1 MEGSEPMAL
10 YPSADKLD
18 TFSSKFVLA
27 NLAARRAKQ
36 LREGA
41 PPLIETNSTHPLTI
55 ALEEIAEGA
64 VVPQLVEGEV
74 VPASGVTGQ
83 TLDALAAEGTTEED
97 LAALVRNDASIEDLL
112 DLETAL
118 TDEEEEMVE
127 AVDIGGN
134 SNSEEVS
141 GPTGESQEDA
151 DAAIAEDLVD

>member
-1 MEGSEPMAL
+1 MAL

-18 TFSSKFVLA
+18 AFSSKFVLA

-41 PPLIETNSTHPLTI
+41 PPLIETHSTHPLTI

-64 VVPQLVEGEV
+64 VVPQLIEGEV
-74 VPASGVTGQ
+74 VPASGVSGQ
-83 TLDALAAEGTTEED
+83 TLDALAAEGTAEAHD

-118 TDEEEEMVE
+118 TDEEEETVE
-127 AVDIGGN
+127 AVDIGGPPN
-134 SNSEEVS
+134 SDEHPQPAAA
-141 GPTGESQEDA
+141 GGEDT

>member
-1 MEGSEPMAL
+1 MAL

-18 TFSSKFVLA
+18 AFSSKFVLA

-64 VVPQLVEGEV
+64 VVPQLIEGEV

-97 LAALVRNDASIEDLL
+97 LAALVRNDATIEDLL
-112 DLETAL
+112 DIETAL

-134 SNSEEVS
+134 SKSKEFSE
-141 GPTGESQEDA
+141 PTVESHEDA

>member
-1 MEGSEPMAL
+1 MAL

-18 TFSSKFVLA
+18 AFSSKFVLA

-36 LREGA
+36 LREGS

-64 VVPQLVEGEV
+64 VVPQLIEGEV

-83 TLDALAAEGTTEED
+83 TLDALAAEGTTEAED

-127 AVDIGGN
+127 AVDIGGD
-134 SNSEEVS
+134 SLSEEAS
-141 GPTGESQEDA
+141 EPTGESGEDL

>member
-1 MEGSEPMAL
+1 MAL

-18 TFSSKFVLA
+18 AFSSKFVLA

-36 LREGA
+36 IREGA
-41 PPLIETNSTHPLTI
+41 PPLIETRSTHPLTI

-83 TLDALAAEGTTEED
+83 TLEALAAEGTTEAED
-97 LAALVRNDASIEDLL
+97 LAALVRSDASIEDLL

-127 AVDIGGN
+127 AVDIGGTIHAEPAADQLAEAT
-134 SNSEEVS
+134 EE
-141 GPTGESQEDA
+141 T
-151 DAAIAEDLVD
+151 DAAIEDLVD

>member
-1 MEGSEPMAL
+1 MAL

-18 TFSSKFVLA
+18 AFSSKFVLA

-41 PPLIETNSTHPLTI
+41 PPLIETHSTHPLTI

-64 VVPQLVEGEV
+64 VVPQLIEGEV

-83 TLDALAAEGTTEED
+83 TLDALAAEGTAAVQD

-118 TDEEEEMVE
+118 TDEEEETVE
-127 AVDIGGN
+127 AVDLRG
-134 SNSEEVS
+134 SAVS
-141 GPTGESQEDA
+141 GDPAEATVEVGDDA

>member
-18 TFSSKFVLA
+18 AFSSKFVLA

-64 VVPQLVEGEV
+64 VVPQLIEGEV

-134 SNSEEVS
+134 FKSEEVS